1 MQSVYPGWDD
11 PVTLGGMTRALPASC
26 RELIQSQ
33 QGVLSR
39 AQALESGLG
48 SDTVRWRLRAGDWR
62 RLYRGVYVTFTG
74 EPGREAALWAALR
87 RAGPAAVLSHQTAAE
102 LGQLVSRPSPLIH
115 VTVPR
120 QHHLHEISG
129 LVIHRSS
136 RVEAARHPTL
146 MPPRTRIEE
155 TTLDLA
161 GTAADLDDAFG
172 WLARACGG
180 RMTTP
185 DLLRA
190 ALDQRA
196 RMRWRAELAAALA
209 DIADGAH
216 SVLELRYVRRVE
228 RAHRLPPAQRQ
239 VRITRGGR
247 TEYRDALYAEFGVAV
262 ETDGEVAHPLQ
273 SRWRDQHRDNAA
285 QAEGIVTLRYSWSDV
300 TRRPCAV
307 AAEVAATL
315 QQRGWRATP
324 RPCTP
329 ACPVISISAVRRVCS
344 GTHNAPR

>member
-1 MQSVYPGWDD
+1 
-11 PVTLGGMTRALPASC
+11 MTRELPANC

-33 QGVLSR
+33 WGVLSR

-74 EPGREAALWAALR
+74 EPGRQAVLWAALR
-87 RAGPAAVLSHQTAAE
+87 RAGPEAVLSHHTAAE
-102 LGQLVSRPSPLIH
+102 LSQLVARPSPLIH

-120 QHHLHEISG
+120 QQHLRDISG

-136 RVEAARHPTL
+136 RIEAARHPTL
-146 MPPRTRIEE
+146 LPPRTRIEE

-161 GTAADLDDAFG
+161 GTAAGLDDAFG
-172 WLARACGG
+172 WLARACG
-180 RMTTP
+180 RRQTTP
-185 DLLRA
+185 GLLRA

-196 RMRWRAELAAALA
+196 RMRWRAELAAALT

-228 RAHRLPPAQRQ
+228 RAHRLPRALRQ
-239 VRITRGGR
+239 VRIVRGGR
-247 TEYRDALYAEFGVAV
+247 TEYRDALYAEFGVGV

-273 SRWRDQHRDNAA
+273 SRWRDQHRDNAGLT
-285 QAEGIVTLRYSWSDV
+285 EGVVTLRYSWSDV
-300 TRRPCAV
+300 TRRPCEV
-307 AAEVAATL
+307 AAEVAAAL
-315 QQRGWRATP
+315 RQRGWRGTP

-329 ACPVISISAVRRVCS
+329 ACPVTSTIAVHRGCRDA
-344 GTHNAPR
+344 HNAPR